1 MCSSPTGINFA
12 PRFDWLGQLVFNA
25 QPSNVAFVFVN
36 GRALKAKG
44 QFVGVSPAA
53 VVKAAE
59 ESSASVRKAL
69 RENSQ
74 VAPRR

>member
-25 QPSNVAFVFVN
+25 QPPNVAFVFVN
-36 GRALKAKG
+36 GRPLKAKG
-44 QFVGVSPAA
+44 QFAGVSPTA

-59 ESSASVRKAL
+59 ESSARVRRNLSEKDRA
-69 RENSQ
+69 
-74 VAPRR
+74 APRR